1 MDQDYSGHRGRLIYR
16 ASSTSD
22 PAMVKK
28 AGAPFDIDGLDE
40 KIIAALR
47 CNGRIATRDLATE
60 VGVKEATVRAHLRRL
75 EDNDIVRVVAMRDL
89 AALGYNCVSAVGI
102 QVRGR
107 PAADV
112 AAELAEMEQV
122 ITVAVAIGIH
132 DLEVQLVARDVHE
145 LDQLLTGVIA
155 KVRGVDQI
163 FPSVALKVMKY
174 VSEWAPF

>member
-1 MDQDYSGHRGRLIYR
+1 MARRGNA
-16 ASSTSD
+16 AS
-22 PAMVKK
+22 
-28 AGAPFDIDGLDE
+28 FDIDDLDE

-47 CNGRIATRDLATE
+47 DNGRIATRDLARV

-75 EDNDIVRVVAMRDL
+75 EDNNVVRVVAMRDL
-89 AALGYNCVSAVGI
+89 TALGYDCLSAVGV

-112 AAELAEMEQV
+112 AADLAKIEQV
-122 ITVAVAIGIH
+122 ITAAVSIGTH
-132 DLEVQLVARDVHE
+132 DLEIQVVAHDLRE
-145 LDQLLTGVIA
+145 LDELLTGVVA
-155 KVRGVDQI
+155 KVDGVDQL